1 MDAYDYIIIGAGSA
15 GCVLAAGGQ
24 VITFGQYLRPSKK
37 HLPIHEYVTPEAF
50 DQWRVEGERMG
61 FLYVASGPLVRS
73 SYKAGGETQCAAFP
87 VGLHAL
93 GGVVCWGFTPRM
105 ACAALA
111 TLTAQHACV
120 YPRTPGFLPYAR
132 GVGLPSL
139 PPPHS
144 PSPHA
149 YAEFFVKGV
158 LEKRK
163 AAGGGGAAAAGAG
176 HVPSP

>member
-1 MDAYDYIIIGAGSA
+1 MWVLSRALPSPCGWHVRAKCPPCLTTLCGPLCA

-87 VGLHAL
+87 VGLHAI
-93 GGVVCWGFTPRM
+93 GGVVCWGFTPWM
-105 ACAALA
+105 AFAALA
-111 TLTAQHACV
+111 TLKAQHACV
-120 YPRTPGFLPYAR
+120 CVRTPGFLPYAR

-139 PPPHS
+139 PPPPTLPLPTHMQS
-144 PSPHA
+144 FS
-149 YAEFFVKGV
+149 
-158 LEKRK
+158 
-163 AAGGGGAAAAGAG
+163 
-176 HVPSP
+176 